1 MYKEYAPLEKAF
13 ADKQIH
19 PADLKDA
26 VTAAI
31 NKVGS
36 ISYFFACVF
45 LSVICCRPSFS
56 RPSAS
61 ASRAPSWSSSHRTLI
76 LLLLPRC
83 VD

>member
-31 NKVGS
+31 NKVSG
-36 ISYFFACVF
+36 I
-45 LSVICCRPSFS
+45 
-56 RPSAS
+56 
-61 ASRAPSWSSSHRTLI
+61 T
-76 LLLLPRC
+76 LLPYLRVSQC
-83 VD
+83 HLLSSQLLAPIRKRFESPKLVELTQNAYPAAPAKVC